1 MFGLKLCS
9 GLEEAKS
16 MIALL
21 HESKDYFTYLC
32 GSVLSDRVENVK
44 DFLLGLKRTL
54 VLSWE
59 SKLIL

>member
-21 HESKDYFTYLC
+21 HELKDYFTYLC
-32 GSVLSDRVENVK
+32 GNALSGRVENDK
-44 DFLLGLKRTL
+44 DFLFGLKRTL
-54 VLSWE
+54 VLSLE